1 MIEVASYFT
10 LLTWG
15 MSNGSERIISMTVAD
30 SCGIGL
36 ADKIVAARKTMTG
49 AQKTI
54 ADYIL
59 KLPTRVAFMTADEV
73 AVDIGVS
80 SASVVR
86 FAQTLGYDGFAS
98 LKRSLQDEIQFMVDP
113 ADRVEKSLAEIKAAP
128 DALRTVVETDLV
140 YLQHLLSTIS
150 RAQFNRATEA
160 IVSAKRIGVCGTGS
174 TSSLVDYFTFRMRRF
189 RADVI
194 PITTGGRSLFEQ
206 LHWLEQGDVIIVFAF
221 LNPSEEIFTVLN
233 YAEKMGI
240 ESIVI
245 TDIDSSIAAS
255 LADVVLVGQ
264 RGPVGYFHS
273 HLVPSAIVNALILA
287 YAKEKGSECLISL
300 RRFLDIRAEPTKDE

>member
-1 MIEVASYFT
+1 
-10 LLTWG
+10 
-15 MSNGSERIISMTVAD
+15 MTVAD
-30 SCGIGL
+30 SRGISL
-36 ADKIVAARKTMTG
+36 ADRIVAARKTMTG

-59 KLPTRVAFMTADEV
+59 RLPTRVAFMTADEV

-150 RAQFNRATEA
+150 REQFNRATEA

-233 YAEKMGI
+233 YAEKVGI
-240 ESIVI
+240 KSIVI

-287 YAKEKGSECLISL
+287 YAKEKGPECLISL
-300 RRFLDIRAEPTKDE
+300 RRFLDIRAEPTKDEQF